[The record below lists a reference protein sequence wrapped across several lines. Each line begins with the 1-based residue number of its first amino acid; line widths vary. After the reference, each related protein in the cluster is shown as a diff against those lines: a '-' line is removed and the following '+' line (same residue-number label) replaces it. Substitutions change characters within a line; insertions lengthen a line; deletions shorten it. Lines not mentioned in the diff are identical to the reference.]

1 MRVWVAHTTEVEHRN
16 GGKAMRHDG
25 IREEQ
30 GDTRDAS
37 EVLASLLNDL
47 VRLRDY
53 LVERGQHTRELA
65 ERFLQNAD
73 RDRSSREFDQRQATM
88 LEYQHYIWHEIA
100 GQVDKLVSTYEQ
112 AHAPQVADAGG
123 VGEPE
128 SE

>member
-1 MRVWVAHTTEVEHRN
+1 MWMWVACTTAMETRN
-16 GGKAMRHDG
+16 DGETMTHDG
-25 IREEQ
+25 TREKQDEARD
-30 GDTRDAS
+30 DT
-37 EVLASLLNDL
+37 ELLASLLSDL

-112 AHAPQVADAGG
+112 ARTPQVTDTGGAGD
-123 VGEPE
+123 
-128 SE
+128 SET

>member
-1 MRVWVAHTTEVEHRN
+1 MWVACTTAMETRN
-16 GGKAMRHDG
+16 DGETMTHDG
-25 IREEQ
+25 TREEQ
-30 GDTRDAS
+30 DEARDDT
-37 EVLASLLNDL
+37 ELLASLLSDL

-65 ERFLQNAD
+65 ERFMQNAD

-112 AHAPQVADAGG
+112 ARTPQVTDTGG
-123 VGEPE
+123 VGD
-128 SE
+128 SET